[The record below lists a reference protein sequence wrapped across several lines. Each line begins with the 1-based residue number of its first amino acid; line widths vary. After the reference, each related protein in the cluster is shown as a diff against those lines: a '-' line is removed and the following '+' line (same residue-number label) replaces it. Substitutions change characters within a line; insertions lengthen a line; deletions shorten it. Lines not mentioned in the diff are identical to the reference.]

1 MKKKI
6 LTEKCRKFSKSWAQI
21 YRQKKKIFFC
31 WFSIIYMFHA
41 ILNPK
46 NEKKNFDPKFRNFD
60 PPPNRLNLKFWNS
73 DFARWWHLSRRFIL
87 EKICAPSWK
96 LTEWQSE
103 NLQKWPNFTQF
114 WLWTPIKFFWGKKS
128 KFHFQHFLLNI
139 VLNTYARFCWAT
151 MKTLGGD
158 RFLPN
163 LDAQTPG
170 RTPLSTRSHQ
180 LRWLRHSGANNMFV
194 SHNMWC

>member
-1 MKKKI
+1 
-6 LTEKCRKFSKSWAQI
+6 
-21 YRQKKKIFFC
+21 
-31 WFSIIYMFHA
+31 MFHA
-41 ILNPK
+41 ILNQK

-163 LDAQTPG
+163 LDARPPARPDG
-170 RTPLSTRSHQ
+170 HRSVPDRISSADYVTAE
-180 LRWLRHSGANNMFV
+180 LTICLFPITCDV
-194 SHNMWC
+194 SM

>member
-1 MKKKI
+1 MLIFDYLHVSCNFKPKKWKKK
-6 LTEKCRKFSKSWAQI
+6 
-21 YRQKKKIFFC
+21 
-31 WFSIIYMFHA
+31 
-41 ILNPK
+41 
-46 NEKKNFDPKFRNFD
+46 FDPKFRNFD

-139 VLNTYARFCWAT
+139 VLNTYARFRWAT

-163 LDAQTPG
+163 LDARPPA
-170 RTPLSTRSHQ
+170 RTDTAQYPIASAPLTTSQRS
-180 LRWLRHSGANNMFV
+180 
-194 SHNMWC
+194 